1 MQILKMTGE
10 KEEAEM
16 MTLTQ
21 SLTRE
26 REERNPLVKIHH
38 LIEVEEGKNALPVR
52 RIQMIAQI
60 VKEGGERR
68 RARRKRKEEAEE
80 VEKAAEAA
88 DTVMEASA
96 ALIVHH
102 YQSLTLMLLRSRLF
116 YCSIEKSFVLI
127 TD

>member
-1 MQILKMTGE
+1 
-10 KEEAEM
+10 M

-21 SLTRE
+21 SLRRE

-38 LIEVEEGKNALPVR
+38 LIEVEEGRNALPVM

-80 VEKAAEAA
+80 VERAAEAV
-88 DTVMEASA
+88 DTVMEVSVV
-96 ALIVHH
+96 LIAHH
-102 YQSLTLMLLRSRLF
+102 CLLQTLMLLRSR
-116 YCSIEKSFVLI
+116 SFWEGCKDRLKNAKEPSSVML
-127 TD
+127 TAR